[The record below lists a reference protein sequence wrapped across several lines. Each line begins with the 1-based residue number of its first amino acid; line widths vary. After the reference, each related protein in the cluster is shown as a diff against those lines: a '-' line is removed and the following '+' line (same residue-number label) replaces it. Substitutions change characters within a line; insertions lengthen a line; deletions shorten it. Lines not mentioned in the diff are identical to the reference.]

1 MTDRFEKS
9 MQTLELPRVLDMLA
23 DQAVT
28 EEGKDK
34 ARRLRPETD
43 PVEVTALLAETTAA
57 VEKMVLGGSPAF
69 AGVRPVAGSL
79 QRANMGGSLNTR
91 ELLDIAKVLAAA
103 RSAKEYGEGDAEKKT
118 PIDVLFHSLRPNRFL
133 EDKITG
139 SIVGHGELADS
150 ASPELASIRRHMRAT
165 ESKVRDILQR
175 IISSSQAKYLQESI
189 ITQRSGRY
197 VVPVKSEFKNEIP
210 GLVHDLSG
218 SGSTFFI
225 EPMGVVKANN
235 ELRELQAKEEKE
247 IDRILAELSAEAAS
261 FREDIN
267 LDYELLIRLDVIFAR
282 AKLSNKMHAMAPG
295 LSTKGLNLRRARHPL
310 LPPKTAVANDLS
322 LGETFDTLV
331 ITGPNTGGKTVT
343 LKTIGLLT
351 LMAQCGLHIPAGDGS
366 VIKVCKRVLADIGDE
381 QSIAQSLSTF
391 SSHMSNIVGILEET
405 DDETLILLDELG
417 GGTDPVEGAAL
428 ASAIIDHARS
438 LGAMVAATTHYAEL
452 KVYAMTTP
460 GVENASCEFDV
471 ETLAPT
477 YRLLVGIPG
486 KSNAFAIARRL
497 GISEEIIQDAA
508 ARVDAENVRFE
519 DVLTKLDH
527 QRQEMEKEQRQAAQL
542 RREMEEAS
550 AKAQAYR
557 DQLQKEKE
565 KAEASAKAQARAI
578 LDDARRTADQVFQE
592 LGDMRKKAQKEQN
605 WQKVND
611 QRAGLRHKLN
621 EAEDKLGARPQAAV
635 PPMLRPAKKGDTV
648 TILKTG
654 TQASV
659 LSVNKDGV
667 LQLQAGILR
676 ITAKQDEVRVVE
688 GETQSQKAAKQY
700 IRRTEH
706 KLRSLG
712 AKAEVDLRGMT
723 TDEAE
728 LTLAQFLDRAMVS
741 NLTQVTVIHGKGTG
755 AVRKAV
761 HAYLKRCKGVA
772 SFRLGRYGEGED
784 GVTIV
789 ELS

>member
-1 MTDRFEKS
+1 M
-9 MQTLELPRVLDMLA
+9 
-23 DQAVT
+23 
-28 EEGKDK
+28 
-34 ARRLRPETD
+34 
-43 PVEVTALLAETTAA
+43 
-57 VEKMVLGGSPAF
+57 
-69 AGVRPVAGSL
+69 
-79 QRANMGGSLNTR
+79 
-91 ELLDIAKVLAAA
+91 
-103 RSAKEYGEGDAEKKT
+103 
-118 PIDVLFHSLRPNRFL
+118 
-133 EDKITG
+133 
-139 SIVGHGELADS
+139 
-150 ASPELASIRRHMRAT
+150 
-165 ESKVRDILQR
+165 
-175 IISSSQAKYLQESI
+175 QESI

-497 GISEEIIQDAA
+497 GISEAIIQDAA